1 MNNLF
6 RLIVLSLFTVMTNP
20 GLQAQQPN
28 NGFAQPNNHGFQTI
42 PHDSIWRAQNKEIK
56 GNPFLFEDWETKGIV
71 YSQGNMLE
79 GDRLNY
85 NIYTNEIM
93 TLKEKDSVFIY
104 DGQYI
109 DSVKINDKRL
119 HKLDGTFY
127 EILQTGSKA
136 SLYKK
141 HETRIARGQFNPTDG
156 TKQQNRL
163 VIMDDYYVLYHEKLM
178 KFRPSNE
185 SLNNT
190 FGDQAQEIKK
200 IMKAG
205 NLDYKKEDDLIRI
218 FEIFNSL

>member
-1 MNNLF
+1 
-6 RLIVLSLFTVMTNP
+6 
-20 GLQAQQPN
+20 
-28 NGFAQPNNHGFQTI
+28 
-42 PHDSIWRAQNKEIK
+42 
-56 GNPFLFEDWETKGIV
+56 
-71 YSQGNMLE
+71 
-79 GDRLNY
+79 
-85 NIYTNEIM
+85 M

-156 TKQQNRL
+156 NKQQNRL
-163 VIMDDYYVLYHEKLM
+163 VIMDDYYVLNQERLM
-178 KFRPSNE
+178 KFSPSNE
-185 SLNNT
+185 SLKNT
-190 FGDQAQEIKK
+190 FGDQAREVKK